1 MKDTRLKQLFDFQKF
16 AGNSAMGFA
25 IQSAHSYI
33 DSLQAR
39 GFEEL
44 SEDELD
50 MVNAA
55 GVDGGNI
62 KKDSRIP
69 AVDSKI

>member
-1 MKDTRLKQLFDFQKF
+1 MKDTKLKQLFDFQKF
-16 AGNSAMGFA
+16 EENPAMGFA

-33 DSLQAR
+33 DSLKAR

-55 GVDGGNI
+55 GVDSGNA
-62 KKDSRIP
+62 KKNSRLPSIN
-69 AVDSKI
+69 